1 MISRNTAH
9 TGSVRRIEFN
19 MVRYGW
25 VRRDKVRLGLVWDY
39 VKIFYGVAR
48 LGVARSGTVG
58 QGTVR

>member
-1 MISRNTAH
+1 
-9 TGSVRRIEFN
+9 